1 MQRLIDLFFDIPAA
15 WALGAVFF
23 LTCAEASLFF
33 GFVIPGEI
41 AVVLGGVLAS
51 RGTVKLESVVAA
63 AVGGAILGDFIGFS
77 IGRRFGAAFLQRR
90 FPKKWPPVRAWI
102 DQRGAPAVFL
112 GRSTAFLRAIVPTA
126 AGAARMSPA
135 RFVFWNVLGG
145 VAWGTGFTLL
155 GYLVGEEYE
164 AALHWAGRGSLAVLV
179 LLVTVI
185 AVFIVKRA
193 LVKRLDQPP
202 QPNVGEEAGE
212 E

>member
-1 MQRLIDLFFDIPAA
+1 MQRLIDLFFDIPAP

-51 RGTVKLESVVAA
+51 RGSIALSSVIAF
-63 AVGGAILGDFIGFS
+63 AVGGAILGDFIGYL
-77 IGRRFGAAFLQRR
+77 IGRRFGTAFLQRS
-90 FPKKWPPVRAWI
+90 FPKRWPPVRAWI
-102 DQRGAPAVFL
+102 DQRGGPAIFL
-112 GRSTAFLRAIVPTA
+112 GRSTAFLRAVVPTA
-126 AGAARMSPA
+126 AGAARISPG

-145 VAWGTGFTLL
+145 VTWGVGFSVL

-164 AALHWAGRGSLAVLV
+164 AALHWAGRGSRAVLV

-185 AVFIVKRA
+185 AFFLVKHI
-193 LVKRLDQPP
+193 LVKRLASP
-202 QPNVGEEAGE
+202 E
-212 E
+212 

>member
-1 MQRLIDLFFDIPAA
+1 MQRLIDLFFDIPAV

-51 RGTVKLESVVAA
+51 RGTVAFLSVAAA

-77 IGRRFGAAFLQRR
+77 IGRRFGAAFLERS

-102 DQRGAPAVFL
+102 DRRGGPAVFL
-112 GRSTAFLRAIVPTA
+112 GRSTAFLRAVVPTA
-126 AGAARMSPA
+126 AGAARISPA
-135 RFVFWNVLGG
+135 RFIFWNVLGG
-145 VAWGTGFTLL
+145 VTWGTGFTLL

-164 AALHWAGRGSLAVLV
+164 AALHWAGRGSRAVLI

-185 AVFIVKRA
+185 AFFLVKHI
-193 LVKRLDQPP
+193 LVKRLASPDSP
-202 QPNVGEEAGE
+202 QT
-212 E
+212 